1 MKKIFAIAL
10 ALVMVLS
17 MASAFAS
24 YCTGG
29 FDWTCATSTKYCGQG
44 TVEVVPYVKVNNGCG
59 GFKWEVSEC
68 ASAVSSEDVFY
79 AVKLTVDAN
88 ADDEWWNTVKITT
101 SYKGMDLPDGTSL
114 TLFNMNKSWKAVKKL
129 ITAEDTEA
137 SANTFYY
144 DFESKSWDIVNSTF
158 ELANSNVDN
167 VPVKDASKAKVC
179 VTLKA
184 ENAFTAGIVGNFYV
198 EYTPKAKV
206 IKAEVT
212 RGMIV
217 DALTAEE
224 YELYSGNPVAEPV
237 KPVKTS
243 GMSNSDYKTAL
254 AQYEK
259 DYAKYEEYVE
269 EYVAVMDKV
278 AALEEVVE
286 TQDYLEV
293 YTLNSGKKDKLL
305 ARYVIV
311 DGKVYDII
319 TWSVCGYTYADVE
332 AFFGLKIGTC
342 VDAKL
347 IKANFGW
354 KDKVEDCFAWGDK
367 APYVVDAECV
377 VAIPK
382 TGDASVLA
390 WLF

>member
-24 YCTGG
+24 YCTGS

-101 SYKGMDLPDGTSL
+101 SYKGMDLADGTSL

-129 ITAEDTEA
+129 ITAEDTAA

-144 DFESKSWDIVNSTF
+144 DFQAKSWDIVNSTF

-184 ENAFTAGIVGNFYV
+184 EDPGMDGIVGNYWV
-198 EYTPKAKV
+198 
-206 IKAEVT
+206 
-212 RGMIV
+212 
-217 DALTAEE
+217 
-224 YELYSGNPVAEPV
+224 
-237 KPVKTS
+237 
-243 GMSNSDYKTAL
+243 
-254 AQYEK
+254 
-259 DYAKYEEYVE
+259 EYVE
-269 EYVAVMDKV
+269 GKDSIPAKAATNPTITYVFEDTAKLDAFTARTGWTLKTKDYGTLTAVTELPTPG
-278 AALEEVVE
+278 ALEASSIDLLE
-286 TQDYLEV
+286 TQEGPRAKKVTIVNGKNAEAAVAGVVNALVV
-293 YTLNSGKKDKLL
+293 YTKDPAKGGEPLVT
-305 ARYVIV
+305 YTIV
-311 DGKVYDII
+311 DGKVREIKH
-319 TWSVCGYTYADVE
+319 SNVCGADTYDVIK
-332 AFFGLKIGTC
+332 AFFGLEIGTC
-342 VDAKL
+342 VDADL
-347 IKANFGW
+347 IAANFGW

-367 APYVVDAECV
+367 APYVVDAQ
-377 VAIPK
+377 P
-382 TGDASVLA
+382 SP
-390 WLF
+390 